1 MVVLLVGVAKRVGEC
16 LEKNRN
22 VVFAY
27 VYGSHARGEASGFS
41 DLDVAVFL
49 KDSGHESYMEL
60 LSTLPVDEGV
70 EFDVRV
76 LNNAPPLFRYNVIRE
91 GTLLFVRDRKV
102 HEEFVYNTLVSA
114 LELRE
119 TLTRMR
125 KERLERI
132 LDAL

>member
-1 MVVLLVGVAKRVGEC
+1 VGEC

-27 VYGSHARGEASGFS
+27 VYGSHARGEASRFS

-70 EFDVRV
+70 ELDVRV

-91 GTLLFVRDRKV
+91 GTLLFVRDKKV

-114 LELRE
+114 LELKE

-125 KERLERI
+125 KETLERN
-132 LDAL
+132 LDTL

>member
-1 MVVLLVGVAKRVGEC
+1 MGVAKRVGEC
-16 LEKNRN
+16 LEKNHN

-27 VYGSHARGEASGFS
+27 VYGSHARGEASRFS

-76 LNNAPPLFRYNVIRE
+76 LNNAPPLFKYNVIRE
-91 GTLLFVRDRKV
+91 GTLLFVKDKKV

-114 LELRE
+114 LELKE

-125 KERLERI
+125 KETLERI

>member
-1 MVVLLVGVAKRVGEC
+1 MGEC

-27 VYGSHARGEASGFS
+27 VYGSHARGEASRFS

-70 EFDVRV
+70 ELDVRV

-91 GTLLFVRDRKV
+91 GTLLFVRDKKV

-114 LELRE
+114 LELKE

-125 KERLERI
+125 KETLERN
-132 LDAL
+132 LDTL

>member
-1 MVVLLVGVAKRVGEC
+1 MVVPLVGVAKRVGEC

-27 VYGSHARGEASGFS
+27 VYGSHARGEASRFS

-76 LNNAPPLFRYNVIRE
+76 LNNAPPLFKYNVIRE
-91 GTLLFVRDRKV
+91 GTLLFVKDKKV

-114 LELRE
+114 LELKE

-125 KERLERI
+125 KETLERI